1 VEDETLIG
9 NLLVLTGIFIIL
21 FGFLMLI
28 IGTATGM
35 RENSEYGKQYSK
47 TRDRFRKEDDSGDP
61 FSFEGT
67 GNKDPHTGKAESRI
81 RGGGVIMLGPIP
93 IIFGSDGESAK
104 TATILA
110 IILMILSLL
119 IFRGVIF

>member
-1 VEDETLIG
+1 MEDETLIE

-28 IGTATGM
+28 IGTAIGL
-35 RENSEYGKQYSK
+35 RENFEPVKKESKRRGEFEKETDSENAFRYERPENKEPYRGKGESK
-47 TRDRFRKEDDSGDP
+47 
-61 FSFEGT
+61 
-67 GNKDPHTGKAESRI
+67 I

-93 IIFGSDGESAK
+93 IVFGSDKESAN
-104 TATILA
+104 TAIILA